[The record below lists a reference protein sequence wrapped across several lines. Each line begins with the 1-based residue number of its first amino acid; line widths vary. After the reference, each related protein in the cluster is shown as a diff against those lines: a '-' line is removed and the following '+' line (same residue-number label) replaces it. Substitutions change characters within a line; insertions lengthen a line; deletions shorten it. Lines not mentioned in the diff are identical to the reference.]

1 MNSPSSN
8 PPSNPVSRTR
18 IKICGITREE
28 DLAAAVQ
35 AGADAVGFVFYPPSK
50 RCITAQRAREL
61 ADLLPPFVTATGL
74 FVNLPAD
81 EVRAIADTARLQLL
95 QFHGEETPEYCA
107 SFSLPYIKAAR
118 VAPGL
123 DLVKYERDF
132 KTARGLL
139 LDAFVEG
146 YGGGGEVFDWSL
158 IPKEVAARAV
168 LSGGLRAAN
177 VGAGIK
183 ALRPLGVD
191 VSSGVEQAKGIKD
204 AGLIRQF
211 VDAVHAADDEL
222 AAQRRADFELAAQSR
237 ADRELAAPAGAN
249 ADLLGTKT

>member
-1 MNSPSSN
+1 MTRPLT
-8 PPSNPVSRTR
+8 RTR

-28 DLAAAVQ
+28 DLEAAVE
-35 AGADAVGFVFYPPSK
+35 AGADAIGFVFYPPSK
-50 RCITAQRAREL
+50 RCITPQRARQL

-81 EVRAIADTARLQLL
+81 QVQATADAARLQLL
-95 QFHGEETPEYCA
+95 QFHGEETPEFCEQ
-107 SFSLPYIKAAR
+107 FTLPYIKAAR
-118 VAPGL
+118 VEPGL
-123 DLVKYERDF
+123 DLVKYERNF

-168 LSGGLRAAN
+168 LSGGLRAEN
-177 VGAGIK
+177 VGAGILS
-183 ALRPLGVD
+183 LRPLGVD

-204 AGLIRQF
+204 AALIRRF
-211 VDAVHAADDEL
+211 IAAVHAADAEL
-222 AAQRRADFELAAQSR
+222 QGSE
-237 ADRELAAPAGAN
+237 P
-249 ADLLGTKT
+249 